1 MDDSRFSILHPRSSV
16 AMKIDTVG
24 GDYLQR
30 LRRLSRPARLYLLHA
45 ALLTSSLAISGL
57 LFNLAIGTLGYPRT
71 FLGLL
76 NTVSIGTAAL
86 LSLPLWWL
94 AARIGLWW
102 GLLAAALLNAASA
115 LIFALWPATLPL
127 LVASALTGVA
137 AVLFQVSSPPFMMR
151 HSDAQSR
158 DHLFSANTAINVGLA
173 GVGSLVGGAL
183 PALFGRLLGVGAESV
198 AAYRATFLVTA
209 GGLLLSLAPLL
220 LIAGRRAQQGA
231 ATVGSQPTND
241 QRPTTNDQRPT
252 AERQGDK
259 ETRRQGDTQPTNDER
274 RTTNDAY
281 RLAPGA
287 YGLAPATDNGPRAT
301 GYVRAK
307 IQRLT
312 SRLPGFWQEIVVRP
326 GPLLRLLISPLLI
339 SLGAALLIPYLN
351 LFFKQRFDIPDS
363 TLGVVFAAL
372 GMAVGAA
379 ALVGPAISTR
389 IGKIRTVVLTQALSI
404 PFLLLLGF
412 VPLFPVAVV
421 AALARAALF
430 NMASPLY
437 DAFAMER
444 TDEDARPTVIGL
456 INGAYS
462 VGYLIAPTISTR
474 VQENYGFAPL
484 FVATALCY
492 VLAVLANYWSFVRRR
507 VYQASPSPG
516 SRTENP
522 EPRTAEP
529 QSRG

>member
-1 MDDSRFSILHPRSSV
+1 MR
-16 AMKIDTVG
+16 

-30 LRRLSRPARLYLLHA
+30 LRRLRRPARLYLLHA

-57 LFNLAIGTLGYPRT
+57 LFNLAIGALGYPRT

-102 GLLAAALLNAASA
+102 GLLAAALLNAVSA

-183 PALFGRLLGVGAESV
+183 PALFGFLLGVGAESV

-220 LIAGRRAQQGA
+220 LIAGRGAPQGA
-231 ATVGSQPTND
+231 ARAGGQPTND
-241 QRPTTNDQRPT
+241 ERRTTND
-252 AERQGDK
+252 DK

-274 RTTNDAY
+274 PMTNDAY
-281 RLAPGA
+281 RLVPSA
-287 YGLAPATDNGPRAT
+287 YHLAPATDHGPRAT

-312 SRLPGFWQEIVVRP
+312 SRLPGFWQEIVARP

-372 GMAVGAA
+372 GMAVGVA
-379 ALVGPAISTR
+379 ALVGPAISAR

-507 VYQASPSPG
+507 VY
-516 SRTENP
+516 RVE
-522 EPRTAEP
+522 AEERRVL
-529 QSRG
+529 S